1 MENIEEN
8 LSELKQNHKTSFFAY
23 EYEKLVKQK
32 QELEAMVGTNDGG
45 DTSNEAGADDEMA
58 KMAKEEMI
66 TLDAQILGIVEKIEQ
81 IIKEDEDA
89 DKYPS
94 EVILEVRA
102 GAGGEEAALFAQ
114 QLAEMYQKYAALQAW
129 STKLVDSSESPLG
142 GFKQAAY
149 EMRGREI
156 YKYLRHETGVHRV
169 QRVPATEK
177 SGRIHTST
185 ASVAILPMKKK
196 SSFVIN
202 PADLDMEF
210 SRSGGA
216 GGQNVNKVETA
227 VRLIHKPTGID
238 VRCTSE
244 RSQLK
249 NKERALQILTAKLE
263 QLKEEEEAKKYS
275 KDRKDQIGTGDRSEK
290 IRTYNFPQN
299 RVTDHRIKESWY
311 NIDGKDGIMDG
322 YIDDIVQAI
331 LKAEESGGI
340 GSAEGGDE
348 E

>member
-23 EYEKLVKQK
+23 EYEKLMKQK
-32 QELEAMVGTNDGG
+32 QELEAMVGDA
-45 DTSNEAGADDEMA
+45 SADDEMA
-58 KMAKEEMI
+58 KMAKEEII
-66 TLDAQILGIVEKIEQ
+66 TLDAQIDGIKEKIAQ
-81 IIKEDEDA
+81 IMKEDEDA

-142 GFKQAAY
+142 GFKQATY

-156 YKYLRHETGVHRV
+156 YKYLKHETGVHRV

-196 SSFVIN
+196 STFVIN
-202 PADLDMEF
+202 PADLEMEF

-227 VRLIHKPTGID
+227 VRLIHKPTGVD

-263 QLKEEEEAKKYS
+263 QLKEEEDAKKYS